1 MRPEAFTT
9 ETTRLCKIAFRLLT
23 WGGARSCVQGL
34 KPPRRGQADPT
45 LNLSS
50 SSSSSLPHLLIP
62 GRLILFGP
70 ILCLNVRPPRT
81 DLSDC
86 LLFFSTCP
94 YYLRV
99 PQIQSLLT
107 TCPTTL

>member
-1 MRPEAFTT
+1 MSRVPKAP
-9 ETTRLCKIAFRLLT
+9 
-23 WGGARSCVQGL
+23 G
-34 KPPRRGQADPT
+34 RGQAEPT

-50 SSSSSLPHLLIP
+50 SPSSSLPNLLIP
-62 GRLILFGP
+62 GHLILFGP
-70 ILCLNVRPPRT
+70 IFCLNVLPPRI

-94 YYLRV
+94 YHLCA
-99 PQIQSLLT
+99 PEIQSLLT